1 METTKVR
8 ASIRNLRITPR
19 KVRLVSNVVRGVSVN
34 TALAQLQM
42 IRARGAEPIIKL
54 LKSAVANAKNRN
66 LNPER
71 MVVES
76 ITVTSG
82 PMLKRSLPRA
92 RGRATLIQKKSSHV
106 NLVLAESNKAEGRKF
121 MIYEKPK
128 AVKTKKAESIKKP
141 RFKEDAGLTRE
152 RQGFFQRM
160 FRRKS
165 I

>member
-1 METTKVR
+1 MEATKVQ
-8 ASIRNLRITPR
+8 ASLRGLRIAPR
-19 KVRLVSNVVRGVSVN
+19 KVRLVSNVIKGVNVN
-34 TALAQLQM
+34 MALAELRM
-42 IRARGAEPIIKL
+42 VRARGAEPIAKL
-54 LKSAVANAKNRN
+54 LKSAIANAKNRN

-71 MVVES
+71 MIIES

-92 RGRATLIQKKSSHV
+92 RGRATLIQKKFSHV
-106 NLVLAESNKAEGRKF
+106 NLVLALSDKAGREKF
-121 MIYEKPK
+121 TIYEKPK
-128 AVKTKKAESIKKP
+128 KVKTKKAGSEGKP
-141 RFKEDAGLTRE
+141 RFKEDAGRAKE